1 MEEEIRL
8 KNNKEYYIYIIRCE
22 DNSLYTGI
30 TTDLS
35 RRMREHLEK
44 GKKGAK
50 YTSSHNVKKM
60 EIAWKTKDKIRAS
73 KLEYYIKTLKKVQK
87 EELIKN
93 PSKLN
98 EFLSD
103 KINCEEY
110 LYIKVKNKFPTI

>member
-1 MEEEIRL
+1 MENKL
-8 KNNKEYYIYIIRCE
+8 KKNKEYYIYIIRCE

-30 TTDLS
+30 TTDLD

-50 YTSSHNVKKM
+50 YTSSHNVKKI

-73 KLEYYIKTLKKVQK
+73 KLEYHIKTLKKIQK
-87 EELIKN
+87 EELIEN
-93 PSKLN
+93 PIKLN

-103 KINCEEY
+103 KIECQEY
-110 LYIKVKNKFPTI
+110 VHIKLSKLLI

>member
-1 MEEEIRL
+1 MKDGI
-8 KNNKEYYIYIIRCE
+8 KNNKEYYVYIIRCE

-30 TTDLS
+30 TTDLD

-44 GKKGAK
+44 GKKCAK
-50 YTSSHNVKKM
+50 YTWSHYAKKM

-73 KLEYYIKTLKKVQK
+73 KLEYHIKTLKKVQK

-93 PSKLN
+93 PIKLD

-103 KINCEEY
+103 KIECKEY
-110 LYIKVKNKFPTI
+110 VNIKVSKLLI